1 MMGIEVPETCRA
13 YHKCKIKHT
22 VESSWFFFSTH
33 TIVIVVTSYLI
44 VILLAA
50 GVIQMSAVP
59 KRSDS
64 NELTPLQ
71 SCQEDRN
78 YRNLVAY
85 WILGLCNNFGYVV
98 MLSAA
103 HDILSE
109 NFGQHSEVC

>member
-1 MMGIEVPETCRA
+1 MCCGSPAAT
-13 YHKCKIKHT
+13 
-22 VESSWFFFSTH
+22 S

-44 VILLAA
+44 AILLAA
-50 GVIQMSAVP
+50 GVIQMSSVS
-59 KRSDS
+59 KSDNS
-64 NELTPLQ
+64 ELTPLQ
-71 SCQEDRN
+71 SRPEDRN

-109 NFGQHSEVC
+109 NFGQNAQVC

>member
-1 MMGIEVPETCRA
+1 MCCGSAATA
-13 YHKCKIKHT
+13 T
-22 VESSWFFFSTH
+22 V
-33 TIVIVVTSYLI
+33 VIVVTSYLI
-44 VILLAA
+44 ATLLAA

-59 KRSDS
+59 KSDS
-64 NELTPLQ
+64 SELTPLQ
-71 SCQEDRN
+71 LHREGRN

-109 NFGQHSEVC
+109 NFGQNAQVC